1 MRRRCMS
8 VAVTVA
14 SGRLP
19 QGSVT
24 LPREVAGWSVGVGLY
39 TPTAAV
45 ILRAGSFGVQYRSC
59 ILRWLARGNNSFLFQ
74 EAFPRSSVRSTL
86 KCPVFIAHDLSG
98 FAFPSAL
105 TEGARRATEVS
116 AENRRAPSPQVT
128 PCLVLDRSLGFRAG
142 NPSAEKAATRCGP

>member
-1 MRRRCMS
+1 MGAPYGDVLPPSQLIVSRDMSGARHRCFLRF
-8 VAVTVA
+8 
-14 SGRLP
+14 RLKAILTWHRFP
-19 QGSVT
+19 NLT
-24 LPREVAGWSVGVGLY
+24 ADHENFPVG
-39 TPTAAV
+39 
-45 ILRAGSFGVQYRSC
+45 
-59 ILRWLARGNNSFLFQ
+59 
-74 EAFPRSSVRSTL
+74 STL

>member
-1 MRRRCMS
+1 MDEAPSNAGRRR
-8 VAVTVA
+8 A
-14 SGRLP
+14 R
-19 QGSVT
+19 
-24 LPREVAGWSVGVGLY
+24 
-39 TPTAAV
+39 
-45 ILRAGSFGVQYRSC
+45 GSFFG
-59 ILRWLARGNNSFLFQ
+59 Q
-74 EAFPRSSVRSTL
+74 ECAVRSTL